1 MIDDPNKTAT
11 LKEIL
16 NSESC
21 GGWILKDKIIPIYN
35 EGCHAE
41 FAFEILKTI
50 LSISENHQEKLK
62 KFETRKQFTRYYS
75 MYRVMYRLGF
85 IRLSVVDLEKTY
97 LVMELSKYCKPN
109 DYQINILNK
118 ADYKDKIEIYYNRQ
132 GNHGYHG

>member
-41 FAFEILKTI
+41 FAFEILKNI
-50 LSISENHQEKLK
+50 LSISKDHLDRIKKL
-62 KFETRKQFTRYYS
+62 ETHLQFTRKYS
-75 MYRVMYRLGF
+75 MYRIMYRLGF
-85 IRLSVVDLEKTY
+85 IRLSIVDLEKTY
-97 LVMELSKYCKPN
+97 LVMELSKYHSPN
-109 DYQINILNK
+109 EYQSALLLK
-118 ADYKDKIEIYYNRQ
+118 ADYKDEIELYYSREIK
-132 GNHGYHG
+132 